1 MVEFLIK
8 NLSFSYPGSE
18 KYALKNIDLTINS
31 GEFIVISGKSGSGKS
46 TLLRML
52 KPELSPKGKI
62 SGEIYFFGKEKDSLS
77 LYESAEKIGYILQNP
92 EYQTV
97 THTVQTE
104 LSFGL
109 ENLGIESD
117 AMRLRIAEI
126 SAYFSL
132 EKIMDKKVSEL
143 SGGQKQLL
151 CLAGILAMHPKAV
164 IFDEPTSQLDPMAA
178 ETFLQTVNKLCRE
191 NGITV
196 IISEHRLEN
205 IIPLS
210 DRLIVLDKGK
220 IISDSHPKMLSPA
233 LFRENDFINSS
244 MPAPMRILSH
254 FSEISPLPLTVSE
267 GRAALG
273 RLLGNKTAA
282 TEKTKITDRK
292 TEEYAVEASGVWFS
306 YDKKRYVLND
316 FSMKI
321 PKGCFYALLG
331 ANAAGK
337 TTAISLMSGLLPLK
351 TGKIKIL
358 GQDIKKYKTSELF
371 GQTVAVLPQKCESLF
386 SCNTLEEELK
396 NAVSTPGL
404 SKEEQKRR
412 VAETAELTEITELLS
427 RHPYDISG
435 GEMQRAALALILLKK
450 PQIIFM
456 DEPTKGTD
464 ALFKKKYASIIKNLC
479 DSGITVIAVSHDTEF
494 CAEYSDRCAFI
505 FDGRCITDTEPKRF
519 FSENFFYTTAS
530 NKTARDFF
538 PTAVTERE
546 VVELCEKSLLC

>member
-1 MVEFLIK
+1 MVDFLIK

-52 KPELSPKGKI
+52 KPELSPKGAL
-62 SGEIYFFGKEKDSLS
+62 SGEILFFGKTRDSLS
-77 LYESAEKIGYILQNP
+77 LYESAGNIGYILQNP

-109 ENLGIESD
+109 ENLGTEPD

-164 IFDEPTSQLDPMAA
+164 IFDEPTSQLDPMASEA
-178 ETFLQTVNKLCRE
+178 FLQTVNKLCRE

-205 IIPLS
+205 IIPLC
-210 DRLIVLDKGK
+210 DRLIVLDNGE
-220 IISDSHPKMLSPA
+220 IISDSHPKKLSPA
-233 LFRENDFINSS
+233 LFRDNDFINSS
-244 MPAPMRILSH
+244 MPAPMRIFSQ
-254 FSEISPLPLTVSE
+254 FSEITELPLTVSE
-267 GRAALG
+267 GRTTLEK
-273 RLLGNKTAA
+273 LLKDKAVEMPAPEAPNNKT
-282 TEKTKITDRK
+282 K
-292 TEEYAVEASGVWFS
+292 EYAVEAKGVWFS

-321 PKGCFYALLG
+321 PKGCFFAILG

-351 TGKIKIL
+351 TGKINIL
-358 GQDIKKYKTSELF
+358 GQDIKKYKSSELF
-371 GQTVAVLPQKCESLF
+371 GKTVAVLPQKCESLF
-386 SCNTLEEELK
+386 SCNTLEEELIT
-396 NAVSTPGL
+396 AVKSSGL
-404 SKEEQKRR
+404 SREEQKKR
-412 VAETAELTEITELLS
+412 VEQTAELTEISGLLT

-530 NKTARDFF
+530 NKTAREFF
-538 PTAVTERE
+538 PAAVTERE
-546 VVELCEKSLLC
+546 VTELCKKSLRS